1 MTATTPPPNHIT
13 IAGPVLRT
21 VRIVAPHGN
30 DFALVAKVR
39 CAGPNSPDDASLY
52 ISPYLGS
59 GWTVRAASS
68 SVEPH
73 ATTSIP
79 VQRSHPNA
87 ATGDNAHLSLHHSGQ
102 THAHVRQG
110 DRVGP
115 VFGPRL
121 DDPTGGH
128 IALIECDDLSGLP
141 LLNPR
146 EPASSSRFDLAVPG
160 PGAGTAM
167 LRLALHSGASE
178 QDLIDRIPYFATA
191 PLLRLERVGMPTP
204 LVIGF
209 RPLPVPGTPT
219 SAPGVRI
226 AGGWGPGAS
235 ADGPVSAVFLWAGPV
250 S

>member
-1 MTATTPPPNHIT
+1 MTATTPNPDRISV
-13 IAGPVLRT
+13 AGPALRT
-21 VRIVAPHGN
+21 VRIVARRG
-30 DFALVAKVR
+30 DGFALVAKVR

-52 ISPYLGS
+52 ISPYLGT
-59 GWTVRAASS
+59 GWTVRASS
-68 SVEPH
+68 ASVEPH
-73 ATTSIP
+73 TTINLP

-87 ATGDNAHLSLHHSGQ
+87 VAGDNAHLSLHHSGQ

-121 DDPTGGH
+121 DDPAGGN
-128 IALIECDDLSGLP
+128 IAVIECDDLRGLP
-141 LLNPR
+141 SLDPR

-160 PGAGTAM
+160 PGSDTAA
-167 LRLALHSGASE
+167 LRLALYSGASE
-178 QDLIDRIPYFATA
+178 QDLVDRIPYFSTA
-191 PLLRLERVGMPTP
+191 PLLRLERVGMPSP

-219 SAPGVRI
+219 PAPGVRI
-226 AGGWGPGAS
+226 SGGWGPGAS
-235 ADGPVSAVFLWAGPV
+235 ADSPVSGVFLWAGPA